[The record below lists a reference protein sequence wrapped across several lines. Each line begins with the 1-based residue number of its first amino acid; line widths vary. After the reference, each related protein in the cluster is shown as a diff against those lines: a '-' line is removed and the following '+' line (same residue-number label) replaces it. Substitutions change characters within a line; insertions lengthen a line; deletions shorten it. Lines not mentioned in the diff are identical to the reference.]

1 MGNWRFEL
9 RFLENQKNDS
19 MCVIPH
25 LENKADIPDP
35 ARYIVKPVGE
45 R

>member
-1 MGNWRFEL
+1 MGNGRLEL
-9 RFLENQKNDS
+9 SFLESQKYDS
-19 MCVIPH
+19 VCVIPH